1 MLPSLTF
8 SRRRRPPWR
17 VGAVALGGALL
28 VLALVSR
35 QSETPP
41 MAHIVPLSEALEGS
55 TFALVVPTA
64 WLGAPVIGAR
74 PRDRID
80 LIAVR
85 PGDRLTGY
93 PVAYDLIVMS
103 SDERALI
110 VQIDEASAIAVA
122 IARSS
127 GMLLVP
133 LLQSAR

>member
-1 MLPSLTF
+1 
-8 SRRRRPPWR
+8 
-17 VGAVALGGALL
+17 
-28 VLALVSR
+28 
-35 QSETPP
+35 
-41 MAHIVPLSEALEGS
+41 MAHTVPLSEALDGS

-93 PVAYDLIVMS
+93 PVAYDLKVMS